1 MERELRALAQTHLE
15 HIQEVR
21 WQDLRLAV
29 VTHLESLEEPDTLLY
44 PRISPRDVCQHI
56 LHNRPCPN
64 WTDGVTCGATWHPE
78 FVQILDD
85 GKPKWIWMPRQTICR
100 THQRSQAMR
109 HPQGPF
115 SCTDPNCL
123 RSHAPNWLYAELWAF
138 RWYVQHEFNT
148 GLGTGYTLN
157 GDLIAV
163 SYRTANLTLATIP
176 YVDEA
181 YYHQYRW
188 HAPIP
193 QPEAYGD
200 MMVTATS
207 RRANFNE
214 QPRKGRATTP
224 RRHTS
229 PRRNTTPTRKCVIR
243 VDDPRQ
249 TVPST
254 QRQPWLAPEPVG
266 EDPWTRAERE
276 HAEQQ
281 AARAREE
288 DPWTRAEREH
298 AEQARAQAKAPPP
311 PAPYPVQ
318 EPQVTPPVTP
328 SINPPRQHR
337 IEQSPIHRAFET
349 LRQTAGSTAHSI
361 PASVQ
366 TPPPV
371 PSPVDLAQ
379 VVPHDDP
386 NPMEC
391 DQWFSVH
398 TFSTSDS
405 RHHSRSMVRKATDP
419 VHPPDATDTQ
429 WIAVPPTG
437 KQRLPTE
444 QPALTRVH
452 SFPAAS
458 LSCEFGHMGNNHS
471 GSLNPTNARRSTL
484 RSTSADSDG
493 IRNIHSRCLL
503 AEVLVAPT
511 FALGTQFCPRAFC
524 HRPCWP
530 HHHFRTPS
538 SLPLHRYQL
547 DDAC

>member
-163 SYRTANLTLATIP
+163 SYRTANLTLATMP

-298 AEQARAQAKAPPP
+298 AEQRARAQAKAPPP

-379 VVPHDDP
+379 VV
-386 NPMEC
+386 
-391 DQWFSVH
+391 
-398 TFSTSDS
+398 TT
-405 RHHSRSMVRKATDP
+405 
-419 VHPPDATDTQ
+419 
-429 WIAVPPTG
+429 
-437 KQRLPTE
+437 
-444 QPALTRVH
+444 
-452 SFPAAS
+452 
-458 LSCEFGHMGNNHS
+458 
-471 GSLNPTNARRSTL
+471 
-484 RSTSADSDG
+484 
-493 IRNIHSRCLL
+493 
-503 AEVLVAPT
+503 
-511 FALGTQFCPRAFC
+511 
-524 HRPCWP
+524 
-530 HHHFRTPS
+530 
-538 SLPLHRYQL
+538 
-547 DDAC
+547 